1 MPAFL
6 AELRADLMT
15 RWLTRAGWKTMLAA
29 APKPELEQVVLRIA
43 VPLIATLWLCGD
55 FALHGHLDSGKAHGL
70 IFAVAFLAFAVGML
84 LLLLCTAQQGRI
96 VVVRRVIGMIADNA
110 ANSYFMFVVGEGGA
124 IVFGVYLFVTFGNG
138 FRYGRKYLHVSQALS
153 LLGFGIVLLVS
164 PFWSQHP
171 WIGAGMMLA
180 MLVLPFYV
188 GVLAQRITEAKL
200 RADEANAA
208 KGRFLAN
215 VSHEMRTPLNGVI
228 AMSDLLRETSM
239 SESQR
244 EIVETLS
251 TSAQLALA
259 QIEDVLDMGKIEAG
273 RIEIRAQPFMLGKL
287 LTDIVKV
294 VLPQARYKGLTV
306 TTEIDP
312 ATSGGF
318 IGDPHHLRQVLLNLL
333 SNAVKFTE
341 SGTVTLRAHLRDRAN
356 NVGIVR
362 IEVEDTGIGIPPEK
376 QAKIFD
382 PFTQAD
388 DSITRVYGGTGLGT
402 TIARQLAGL
411 MGGEIGVTST
421 PGEGSLFWVELPLPV
436 APPESKFT
444 EELANAV
451 AVATRNAPAPATQ
464 VVGTAAGAKVHKIR
478 GARVLVAEDNP
489 TNQRVTQLVLESG
502 GHVPVIVGNGDEALD
517 ALEEG
522 GFDIALFDLSMPVVS
537 GLEALKLYRFAA
549 EAPIPVL
556 ILSANVTAEIIG
568 ECMAAGAAEF
578 VAKPVRAS
586 VLLDAIDRHLADG
599 ASTRVQ
605 GGVPQRAE
613 ERPAL
618 TVVDTPPLEARVVAE
633 LAGLSKD
640 PTFVERLV
648 RGFRSD
654 CERLIGDI
662 ASGLAS
668 RNYEAVK
675 DAAHALKGGAGS
687 VGAALLVQFAV
698 RLEKSSHET
707 LRLRASALS
716 EEGRSL
722 ADRTFAALDAHLAT
736 REARPR
742 SSTP

>member
-55 FALHGHLDSGKAHGL
+55 FVLHGNLDAGKAHGL

-84 LLLLCTAQQGRI
+84 LLLLCTEQQGRI

-312 ATSGGF
+312 AASGGF

-464 VVGTAAGAKVHKIR
+464 VVATAAGAKVHKIR

-586 VLLDAIDRHLADG
+586 VLLDAIDRHLADE
-599 ASTRVQ
+599 ASTRAQ
-605 GGVPQRAE
+605 AGVPQRAE

>member
-29 APKPELEQVVLRIA
+29 APKPELEQVLLRIG
-43 VPLIATLWLCGD
+43 VPLLATLWLCGD
-55 FALHGHLDSGKAHGL
+55 FLIHGELDPGEEHGL
-70 IFAVAFLAFAVGML
+70 IFAVGFLAFAVGML
-84 LLLLCTAQQGRI
+84 LLLLATKQQGRI

-138 FRYGRKYLHVSQALS
+138 FRYGRKYLHVSQVLS
-153 LLGFGIVLLVS
+153 LVGFGIVLLVS
-164 PFWSQHP
+164 PFWTLHP

-180 MLVLPFYV
+180 LLVLPFYV
-188 GVLAQRITEAKL
+188 GVLAQRITEAKR

-312 ATSGGF
+312 AASGGF

-341 SGTVTLRAHLRDRAN
+341 HGTVTLRAQLRDRAN
-356 NVGIVR
+356 DVGIVR
-362 IEVEDTGIGIPPEK
+362 IEVQDTGIGIPAEK
-376 QAKIFD
+376 QARIFD

-402 TIARQLAGL
+402 TIARQLASL
-411 MGGEIGVTST
+411 MGGEIGVEST

-444 EELANAV
+444 EELAAAV
-451 AVATRNAPAPATQ
+451 AVATRNAPAPASQ
-464 VVGTAAGAKVHKIR
+464 VAAAAAGAKVHKIR

-489 TNQRVTQLVLESG
+489 TNQRVTQLILESG

-522 GFDIALFDLSMPVVS
+522 GFDIALLDLSMPVVS
-537 GLEALKLYRFAA
+537 GLEALKLYQFATA
-549 EAPIPVL
+549 APIPVL

-586 VLLDAIDRHLADG
+586 VLLDAIDRHLAEG
-599 ASTRVQ
+599 TSTRART
-605 GGVPQRAE
+605 GAPPRAD
-613 ERPAL
+613 ERPSL
-618 TVVDTPPLEARVVAE
+618 TVVDTPPLEARIVAE

-654 CERLIGDI
+654 CERLVGDI

-698 RLEKSSHET
+698 RLEKSSHES
-707 LRLRASALS
+707 LRLRATALS
-716 EEGRSL
+716 EEARSL
-722 ADRTFAALDAHLAT
+722 ADRTFAALDEHLST
-736 REARPR
+736 RSAQPR